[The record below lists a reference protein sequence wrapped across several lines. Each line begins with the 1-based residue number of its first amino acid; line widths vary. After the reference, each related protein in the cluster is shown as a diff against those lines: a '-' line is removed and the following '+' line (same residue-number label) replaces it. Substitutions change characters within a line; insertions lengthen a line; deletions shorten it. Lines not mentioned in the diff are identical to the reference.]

1 MAEKKKLSERKAFN
15 FYRSYFEL
23 ASELSDKDRLQ
34 FYDAIIK
41 YQFTKEEIE
50 LTGIAKIAFVS
61 QKHSLISQVEGYE
74 NVGLRRSNNGTFT
87 TPSEG
92 ASIGATEG
100 ASVQVQVQ
108 GKEQEKR
115 KPKKVFIPP
124 TLLEV
129 EDYFK
134 ENGYT
139 RQSAIKAFKYYNVA
153 DWSDS
158 KGNKIKNWK
167 QKMQG
172 VWFKDENKESTSVKI
187 KIENIS
193 KEIEVNDMEWIESLK
208 PSMYNTTTRGV
219 FARINGY
226 IKFLALQNI
235 KETDIEQFK
244 NGFGK
249 WYEKHKNDF

>member
-87 TPSEG
+87 TTSEG

-108 GKEQEKR
+108 GKEQVQEQEQEKV
-115 KPKKVFIPP
+115 KQKKIFMPPKILDVI
-124 TLLEV
+124 E
-129 EDYFK
+129 YFK
-134 ENGYT
+134 EKGYSE
-139 RQSAIKAFKYYNVA
+139 QAAKKAFDYYDVA
-153 DWSDS
+153 DWHDS
-158 KGNKIKNWK
+158 KGNKVKNWR
-167 QKMQG
+167 QKMQS
-172 VWFKDENKESTSVKI
+172 VWFKEENKIKVENPKELKLKDYTIPNEYLMNYTES
-187 KIENIS
+187 E
-193 KEIEVNDMEWIESLK
+193 
-208 PSMYNTTTRGV
+208 
-219 FARINGY
+219 
-226 IKFLALQNI
+226 I
-235 KETDIEQFK
+235 KEMCKD
-244 NGFGK
+244 GK
-249 WYEKHKNDF
+249 FVKA